1 MKQLLIACCISLIAI
16 GCSSSSGTKK
26 VQVSTSES
34 KALSA
39 LSNIQGNSKS
49 GSSSTSSGPSLKA
62 AILK

>member
-1 MKQLLIACCISLIAI
+1 MKYFLIACCVSLIAV
-16 GCSSSSGTKK
+16 GCSNSPGTKK

-49 GSSSTSSGPSLKA
+49 GSSSTNSGPSLKA